1 MTLHPTR
8 LHPARL
14 HPARRALRLASTLA
28 VTGLCVGLAPQALA
42 AGTAGTGGAMKL
54 SGAQA
59 DKLAAHAALDPY
71 GDGGK
76 AENPTKPEDT
86 TAPKTAG
93 KTPGKTAGKTPGEN
107 VRKGAE
113 TDAADAPVTFTA
125 QSTLEG
131 ARGMGATVP
140 VGKNGD
146 YFLLTSLGTVQR
158 RAADGTSVW
167 ERTNSSLY
175 QDWKV
180 SPQRPWQTE
189 PYPARV
195 LMGYNAV
202 SPFTP
207 SSDSG
212 YATGDLTGDGTDDL
226 VFTASVGAV
235 PYRPFTS
242 PGSALPTGTFVT
254 VVDGRTGATVWSKLY
269 DYASHVR
276 IAGHTLLVAD
286 SPRQN
291 TDAPAAD
298 TAKLTGTR
306 FSYAAGVLTPS
317 TTWTYDTGETGIVS
331 WGDLQDLGKGRVAV
345 SWDRAKTENAGGRG
359 RTLLLAAADGSVTWS
374 TDSLLYSRQLRPD
387 SARKRIVAV
396 EQSDAT
402 DGVRYEIAA
411 YDLGSGRRAT
421 LDSRVNV
428 LPTALAVGDLTSR
441 EGAEYAVAESS
452 LDDNLYVNASTV
464 RALDGADPH
473 KALWSSTIKR
483 DAANARDG
491 AGIWRLQVVD
501 GTLVTSAQDDERNGT
516 AQNMGGGRLA
526 SLTVFSGKGA
536 VKWQEK
542 GLGASPMYQD
552 VFDDAGGGHVR
563 VVDQNENVRTYR
575 LGNGKKE
582 SLTPLRADIAYAKA
596 TDVNK
601 DGTDDVVMAG
611 SSNGVWAYSGPSLA
625 TGKPEQLW
633 QATVPG
639 AVHDVETGDVNGDGR
654 PEIVVAADSA
664 VVVLN
669 ARTGR
674 TLTTIDGGGG
684 FVRSVRLTDLDG
696 DGVLDLLVP
705 TGTLDAY
712 DGAGHRL
719 WTYAAPGK
727 PDDLVFSDPSTGEG
741 RVYVSYSERGSI
753 DLPDAG
759 AHAVALDARTG
770 KAKWDLAP
778 KAPAA
783 SSDGL
788 IHAALSYHGT
798 FASPDIPYANGH
810 AVVYL
815 WDIQSQAGVGST
827 DGVSPHQY
835 MEIRDGRTG
844 EVVHATTLGGLWT
857 HNDFFTDDGVLYE
870 AGTASFRAFRGEGT
884 EDTTVFA
891 VPQSYGAG
899 FATGPGGR
907 KLLIGGVEGGVYAWS
922 PDIFDSTDSY
932 VPSLGSA
939 VLTGGRNQL
948 AADLDGDGG
957 AEVLSLNGDDYGM
970 DRIAEDLG
978 GRYLVQD
985 NGIHQVTTYTLS

>member
-8 LHPARL
+8 LHPTRLHPTRLHPTRL
-14 HPARRALRLASTLA
+14 HPARRALRLASALA

-93 KTPGKTAGKTPGEN
+93 KTAGKTPGKTAGETPGKN

-207 SSDSG
+207 SSDIG

-235 PYRPFTS
+235 PYRPFIS

-276 IAGHTLLVAD
+276 IADHTLLVAD

-317 TTWTYDTGETGIVS
+317 MTW
-331 WGDLQDLGKGRVAV
+331 
-345 SWDRAKTENAGGRG
+345 KTENAAGRG

-387 SARKRIVAV
+387 SPRKRIVAV

-473 KALWSSTIKR
+473 RALWSSTI
-483 DAANARDG
+483 
-491 AGIWRLQVVD
+491 
-501 GTLVTSAQDDERNGT
+501 LVTSAQDDERNGT

-582 SLTPLRADIAYAKA
+582 SLTPLRADMAYAKA

-625 TGKPEQLW
+625 TGRPEQLW

-639 AVHDVETGDVNGDGR
+639 AVHDIETGDVNGAATACSTSSSRPARSTPTTAPGTGSGRTPRPASPTTSSSPTPPRARGGCTSRTPSAARSTCPTPGRTRSRSTRAPARRSGTSRPRPRPPPPTGSSTPRSPTTAPSPPRTSRTRTATRSSTSGTSSPR
-654 PEIVVAADSA
+654 PESA
-664 VVVLN
+664 PPTAS
-669 ARTGR
+669 ARTSTWRSATAGPARSCTPRPWAACGR
-674 TLTTIDGGGG
+674 TTTSSPTTESSTRRARHPSAPSAARAPRTPPSSPS
-684 FVRSVRLTDLDG
+684 RS
-696 DGVLDLLVP
+696 P
-705 TGTLDAY
+705 T
-712 DGAGHRL
+712 
-719 WTYAAPGK
+719 APAS
-727 PDDLVFSDPSTGEG
+727 PP
-741 RVYVSYSERGSI
+741 
-753 DLPDAG
+753 
-759 AHAVALDARTG
+759 
-770 KAKWDLAP
+770 AP
-778 KAPAA
+778 EAA
-783 SSDGL
+783 SSSSAGSRAVSTPGARTSSTRPTPTCRAS
-788 IHAALSYHGT
+788 AA
-798 FASPDIPYANGH
+798 
-810 AVVYL
+810 
-815 WDIQSQAGVGST
+815 
-827 DGVSPHQY
+827 
-835 MEIRDGRTG
+835 
-844 EVVHATTLGGLWT
+844 
-857 HNDFFTDDGVLYE
+857 
-870 AGTASFRAFRGEGT
+870 
-884 EDTTVFA
+884 
-891 VPQSYGAG
+891 
-899 FATGPGGR
+899 
-907 KLLIGGVEGGVYAWS
+907 
-922 PDIFDSTDSY
+922 
-932 VPSLGSA
+932 PS
-939 VLTGGRNQL
+939 
-948 AADLDGDGG
+948 
-957 AEVLSLNGDDYGM
+957 
-970 DRIAEDLG
+970 
-978 GRYLVQD
+978 
-985 NGIHQVTTYTLS
+985 